1 MATTRTQSGRPA
13 TRRGEAREKLLK
25 AARALITTHGV
36 DGTSIRAINAAAGV
50 SPGVLHYHF
59 GSQEAL
65 VSALL
70 DLYVQ
75 PLMEQRARLLDEL
88 QAKNDPPSTRDVANV
103 LVMPLAKAAIDEGKE
118 GLAHVQLLARLY
130 SDNNAQLAALYSNPA
145 IKAIY
150 TRLFTILLDCNP
162 GISAND
168 IALRMDLAAHVM
180 LRGLSAIHT
189 RLPPPTYDEFGVQ
202 TPSPWHQVENIIDF
216 MASGLSITRNY

>member
-1 MATTRTQSGRPA
+1 MSGKQPGCPA

-36 DGTSIRAINAAAGV
+36 DGTSIRAVNAAAGV

-59 GSQEAL
+59 GSLENL
-65 VSALL
+65 VSELL
-70 DLYVQ
+70 GLHVQ

-88 QAKNDPPSTRDVANV
+88 QANGSPSTKDVASI
-103 LVMPLAKAAIDEGKE
+103 LVMPLARAAIDEGEE

-150 TRLFTILLDCNP
+150 TRLFAILIDCNP
-162 GISAND
+162 GTPASD
-168 IALRMDLAAHVM
+168 IALRMDFAAHVM
-180 LRGLSAIHT
+180 LRGLSALHT
-189 RLPPPTYDEFGVQ
+189 RLPPPTYDEFGVK
-202 TPSPWHQVENIIDF
+202 TPSPWHQVEGIIDF
-216 MASGLSITRNY
+216 MASGLLITRNY